1 MNNIDYTELIQALI
15 ALVSVIITTFLI
27 PLLKKKLSVE
37 KLEELKKWVG
47 IAVNAAEQLYGSKTG
62 QQKKDYVIS
71 FLLSKGFVFD
81 IDEVTAMIEAEVY
94 KLTKG
99 AAKK

>member
-1 MNNIDYTELIQALI
+1 MNNIDYTEFIQALI

-27 PLLKKKLSVE
+27 PFLKKKLSVE

-47 IAVNAAEQLYGSKTG
+47 IAVNAAEQIYGSETG
-62 QQKKDYVIS
+62 QQKKDYVLT
-71 FLLSKGFVFD
+71 FLLEKGIVFD
-81 IDEVTAMIEAEVY
+81 AAEVEALIEAEVY

-99 AAKK
+99 AAEK